1 VFKLITK
8 LDCFQIAPIWSLNLR
23 VKNMSLSEEINKARM
38 QVHADS
44 YPMSIGEMIN
54 LYQDGDLDIHPEF
67 QRVYRWSEVQK
78 SKLIESIL
86 LGIPLPSIFVSQ
98 RDDGVWDVVDGL
110 QRLSTIFSFVGVLM
124 KDGGTKFTPLELQ
137 STKYLPSLK
146 GKVWEDQHNPEREID
161 SDIKRVFKREKLD
174 IKIIKR
180 ESEKDTKFEL
190 FQRLNTGGSR
200 LSDQEVRNCM
210 LLMLNPDSFKWLQE
224 LGNMPDFSITLPI
237 SSKQQEECYAQEL
250 ALRFIILRH
259 YSQEV
264 IKEHTDVAPYLN
276 AELTRLFDLDAPKL
290 NFINERDI
298 FEKTFSAFNNAL
310 EDGSFKKYNHE
321 KSRREGAISLPVFE
335 ALSCGVSKYIELNP
349 KYEQETLKS
358 KIIAASFE
366 LTKNQVYLDTME
378 KSVRPLDRM
387 VIMTKLGVDLLK

>member
-1 VFKLITK
+1 
-8 LDCFQIAPIWSLNLR
+8 
-23 VKNMSLSEEINKARM
+23 MSLSKEINAARM

-67 QRVYRWSEVQK
+67 QRVYRWSEEQK

-110 QRLSTIFSFVGVLM
+110 QRLSTIFSFVGVLK
-124 KDGGTKFTPLELQ
+124 KDGESTFKPLELR

-146 GKVWEDQHNPEREID
+146 GKVWEDQENPEREID

-190 FQRLNTGGSR
+190 FQRLNTGGSQ

-210 LLMLNPDSFKWLQE
+210 LLMLNPARFQWLQD
-224 LGNMPDFSITLPI
+224 LGNMVDFSTTLPI
-237 SSKQQEECYAQEL
+237 STKQREECYAQEL

-259 YSQEV
+259 YSSTV
-264 IKEHTDVAPYLN
+264 IKQQSDVAPYLN
-276 AELTRLFDLDAPKL
+276 AELTRLFDADTNILD
-290 NFINERDI
+290 FDNEKDI
-298 FEKTFSAFNNAL
+298 FEKTFAAFNEAL
-310 EDGSFKKYNHE
+310 EEDSFKKYNHE
-321 KSRREGAISLPVFE
+321 KDKREGAISLPVFE
-335 ALSCGVSKYIELNP
+335 ALSCAVSKYIETNP
-349 KYEQETLKS
+349 KYEKKLLKS
-358 KIIAASFE
+358 KIIQASFE
-366 LTKNQVYLDTME
+366 LTKHQTYVDTME

-387 VIMTKLGVDLLK
+387 VIMTGLGVELLQ